1 MMQERATGVGP
12 SARTCVGPID
22 HQARATGSTDQPD
35 SISYVRDIVPWRDVG
50 AIETSL
56 TSRAN
61 RVGPADEG
69 GADTFD
75 FIGFDLLVHVNKVS
89 RVRFELAI
97 CLQLAKGR

>member
-1 MMQERATGVGP
+1 MIEERGAGP
-12 SARTCVGPID
+12 SAGTCVRPIN
-22 HQARATGSTDQPD
+22 HEARTTGSTDQPD
-35 SISYVRDIVPWRDVG
+35 SISNVRDIGPWRDVG

-56 TSRAN
+56 TPRAN
-61 RVGPADEG
+61 RVGPADES

-75 FIGFDLLVHVNKVS
+75 FIGFDLLVHVAKVS

>member
-1 MMQERATGVGP
+1 VAFPLRPIQYEPGATGG
-12 SARTCVGPID
+12 A
-22 HQARATGSTDQPD
+22 DQPD
-35 SISYVRDIVPWRDVG
+35 SISHVRDIVAWRDVG

-61 RVGPADEG
+61 RVGPADES

-89 RVRFELAI
+89 RVGF
-97 CLQLAKGR
+97 